1 MTTQVD
7 HVQVKKDHPF
17 GALEIGQICSD
28 GVVTGVGL
36 QSRHSLHY
44 IHLDSTGN
52 RAGWTLMRNPG
63 VFEIKCGDNVD
74 GKSIGVDIECLNGDI
89 VLSAPNGRIRLS
101 AKDIDIM
108 ANGEDDS
115 RGHIKIEANQDVKI
129 KADGAFDVDAKVGY
143 RIYTPNVGRII
154 ANTQLHTISNF
165 IRGLTCASAS
175 LPGKTDL
182 TNVLDFTTNSLYT

>member
-17 GALEIGQICSD
+17 GALEIGQICAD

-36 QSRHSLHY
+36 QSRDSVHY
-44 IHLDSTGN
+44 IHLDSTGT

-74 GKSIGVDIECLNGDI
+74 GKSIGLDIECLNGDI
-89 VLSAPNGRIRLS
+89 CLTAPNGRIRLS

-129 KADGAFDVDAKVGY
+129 KADGSFDVKAEVGY
-143 RIYTPNVGRII
+143 RIYTPNVGKVI
-154 ANTQLHTISNF
+154 ANTHLYLIANF
-165 IRGLTCASAS
+165 VKGLTCASAS

-182 TNVLDFTTNSLYT
+182 ITTTDFLTNSVYT